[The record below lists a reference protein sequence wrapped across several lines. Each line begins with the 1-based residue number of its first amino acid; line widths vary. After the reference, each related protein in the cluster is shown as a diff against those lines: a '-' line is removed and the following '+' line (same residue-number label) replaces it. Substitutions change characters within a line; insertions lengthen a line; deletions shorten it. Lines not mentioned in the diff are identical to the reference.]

1 MNNKVLY
8 LIIGLLTNS
17 LFTLFFLIM
26 TYTSI
31 GKMEFSY
38 LTGLFILENILI
50 VFDLS
55 INNYI
60 IKSISSEKDKTKKKN
75 YKLFS

>member
-8 LIIGLLTNS
+8 LIIGLSANS

-26 TYTSI
+26 TYISI
-31 GKMEFSY
+31 GKIEFGY
-38 LTGLFILENILI
+38 LTGLFIFENILI

-60 IKSISSEKDKTKKKN
+60 IKNISSEKIKEKKK
-75 YKLFS
+75 L